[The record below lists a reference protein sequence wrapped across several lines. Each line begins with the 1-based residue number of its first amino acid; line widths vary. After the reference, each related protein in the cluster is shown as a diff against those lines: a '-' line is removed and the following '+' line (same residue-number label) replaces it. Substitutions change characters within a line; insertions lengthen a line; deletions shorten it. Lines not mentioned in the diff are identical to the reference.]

1 MKVTSYAVAR
11 PAFYDRN
18 ATASII
24 SYRAIVAPH
33 GSTVRCTKTISAGTK
48 AYMEGST
55 VIIARVTAA
64 TTVGSADGYFRL
76 TSGSDTMSVSL
87 GQKFDNTLTT
97 YTVAT
102 LLIPL
107 TIYPGEVVDGLT
119 SDASTGGTLYF
130 DMAAKFT
137 VFTS

>member
-24 SYRAIVAPH
+24 SYRSIAGPH
-33 GSTVRCTKTISAGTK
+33 GNTVRCTKTIASGTK

-55 VIIARVTAA
+55 VIIARVTVA
-64 TTVGSADGYFRL
+64 TVVGNADAYFRL
-76 TSGSDTMSVSL
+76 TSGSDTMSVSV